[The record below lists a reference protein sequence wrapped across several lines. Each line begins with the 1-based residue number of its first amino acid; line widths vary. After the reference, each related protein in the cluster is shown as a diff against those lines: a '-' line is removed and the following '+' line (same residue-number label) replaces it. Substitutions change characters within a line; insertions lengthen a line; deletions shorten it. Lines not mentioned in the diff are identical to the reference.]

1 MIDILQRIVDRG
13 VRVRNGPT
21 KAMLIQMQ
29 DLIPVD
35 FEVARI
41 SSKSDIVAEML
52 QKLRQY
58 AATEADSNSD
68 VAPED
73 IPEGWGD
80 VEEIQEVLG
89 PTPLLRFRRREYSN
103 LPKEEIL
110 GLLLNEQEM
119 VRQKKRDQDAP
130 TLAYA
135 RKKPSTNGKKTTPLP
150 PEVSDKVVW
159 FLYETQLKKVIQQI
173 SNSQKNPPG
182 PPLKKKKFLVTTWRN
197 LSTISE
203 GVKIIAN
210 NRQYAGKQSEICT
223 KSLVCVFLC

>member
-1 MIDILQRIVDRG
+1 MDRGRQADADKETIQGYLDEGAQISHENPDKVGALIDILQRIVDRG

-119 VRQKKRDQDAP
+119 VRQKKREQDAP

-135 RKKPSTNGKKTTPLP
+135 RKNLQQMAKRQLHSPRRSLTRWCGFCMKLSLKRLYSRFLTRKKTPL
-150 PEVSDKVVW
+150 DH
-159 FLYETQLKKVIQQI
+159 L
-173 SNSQKNPPG
+173 
-182 PPLKKKKFLVTTWRN
+182 
-197 LSTISE
+197 
-203 GVKIIAN
+203 
-210 NRQYAGKQSEICT
+210 
-223 KSLVCVFLC
+223 